1 MWLQRFG
8 LDSQIGLREQHR
20 TANTTGTMSADNL
33 PDARMLLAPVPLTTH
48 TVCMVRKEPF
58 WERIRPDVTTEREA
72 YVLVFKP
79 CWDAPWQSDLADK
92 ESVQV
97 LEVFKKLLGGGVTVT
112 VRAWQMNCDRKESPM
127 ELSGGFTEITH
138 VFRF

>member
-20 TANTTGTMSADNL
+20 TANTTGTMPADN
-33 PDARMLLAPVPLTTH
+33 PSDARMLLVPVALTPN
-48 TVCMVRKEPF
+48 TVCRVREEPF
-58 WERIRPDVTTEREA
+58 WDRITPDVTKERDP

-79 CWDAPWQSDLADK
+79 CWNAPWQSDLADK

-97 LEVFKKLLGGGVTVT
+97 LEVFEKLLGGGVTVI
-112 VRAWQMNCDRKESPM
+112 VQAWQMNCDRKESPM

>member
-20 TANTTGTMSADNL
+20 TANTTGTMPADNRSY
-33 PDARMLLAPVPLTTH
+33 ARMLLVPSALTPN
-48 TVCMVRKEPF
+48 TVCRVLEEPF
-58 WERIRPDVTTEREA
+58 WEMIAPDVTKERDP

-79 CWDAPWQSDLADK
+79 CWENPWQSDLAEK

-97 LEVFKKLLGGGVTVT
+97 REVFEKLLGGGGTVK
-112 VRAWQMNCDRKESPM
+112 VHAWQMNCDRKESPM
-127 ELSGGFTEITH
+127 ELSWGFTEITH